1 LNGEQNPVIHLRM
14 LEALF
19 FFRHPG
25 PRGASARDQVSSHPF
40 PAKSG
45 NESAKRLQIIVAK
58 LISID
63 QIVYYIYYIYMCVC
77 PTQAIFT
84 TTQEIVMSYHVHIFI
99 VIITIIMIMFLMT

>member
-1 LNGEQNPVIHLRM
+1 MIHLRM
-14 LEALF
+14 LEALFF

-63 QIVYYIYYIYMCVC
+63 QIVYYIYYIYVCVSHSSHFHDDSGNCHVISC
-77 PTQAIFT
+77 P
-84 TTQEIVMSYHVHIFI
+84 HIQS
-99 VIITIIMIMFLMT
+99 